1 VIIYL
6 DAKTLAKQMNPILLE
21 YPKLLQTGRIA
32 FFKKK
37 TTLLNEGEI
46 CHRVF
51 MIEKGCVRSWFNHDG
66 NDVTFQFFFEGDI
79 VTSFESLK
87 NDLPALYNIETLTE
101 VRLRVI
107 SKKEL
112 FDLIHHDLEIKNR
125 LERYITERLYHYQ
138 KLFISRI
145 KNNPQ
150 QRYEELLNENPD
162 IFEKV
167 PHHYIKCKG
176 NFSIISEVAKLI
188 KLYP

>member
-1 VIIYL
+1 
-6 DAKTLAKQMNPILLE
+6 
-21 YPKLLQTGRIA
+21 
-32 FFKKK
+32 
-37 TTLLNEGEI
+37 
-46 CHRVF
+46 
-51 MIEKGCVRSWFNHDG
+51 
-66 NDVTFQFFFEGDI
+66 
-79 VTSFESLK
+79 
-87 NDLPALYNIETLTE
+87 
-101 VRLRVI
+101 
-107 SKKEL
+107 
-112 FDLIHHDLEIKNR
+112 
-125 LERYITERLYHYQ
+125 LYHYQ